1 MKEIWKDIKGFEG
14 TYKISNL
21 GRVKRLNIWRGN
33 QYINKTINKERFLNP
48 WKSYKDYD
56 YYYCVELRNKPL
68 CRPAYVLLFVAEAFI
83 PNPESK
89 PQINHI
95 NGIKTDNRVEN
106 LEWCT
111 NSENV
116 KHALKELGYKDS
128 RKSTNKILKIKRY
141 CENIVLTK
149 NNVDKEDIENILKII
164 KK

>member
-1 MKEIWKDIKGFEG
+1 MKR
-14 TYKISNL
+14 T
-21 GRVKRLNIWRGN
+21 
-33 QYINKTINKERFLNP
+33 
-48 WKSYKDYD
+48 
-56 YYYCVELRNKPL
+56 
-68 CRPAYVLLFVAEAFI
+68 AYVHKLVAEAFI

-141 CENIVLTK
+141 CEKIVLTK

>member
-1 MKEIWKDIKGFEG
+1 MDEIWKDIKGFDG
-14 TYKISNL
+14 TYQVSNF
-21 GRVKRLNIWRGN
+21 GRIKRLNIWIGN
-33 QYINKTINKERFLNP
+33 QYTNKTINKERFLNP

-56 YYYCVELRNKPL
+56 YYYCVELRKKPL
-68 CRPAYVLLFVAEAFI
+68 RRTAYVHRLVAEAFI
-83 PNPESK
+83 PNPENK

-116 KHALKELGYKDS
+116 KHALNKLGYKDS
-128 RKSTNKILKIKRY
+128 RKSTNKVLKIKKY
-141 CENIVLTK
+141 CEEVVLRK
-149 NNVDKEDIENILKII
+149 DKIDKSDINNILKII